1 MTPTAQLLLGMIGV
15 ATPFVLAGAAAW
27 RSLNRSFQDMRE
39 DVAARRLA
47 VDRPARERLV
57 ARALVLVALA
67 G

>member
-39 DVAARRLA
+39 DVAARSARQDTTLDDHERRLNRIEDI
-47 VDRPARERLV
+47 VF
-57 ARALVLVALA
+57 
-67 G
+67 